1 MVDDKE
7 NHETSKED
15 NDYEECKS
23 KEIWEDE
30 PNIMSW
36 NGSQFLAKCGED
48 DKSRVSKHI
57 LHYY

>member
-30 PNIMSW
+30 PNIM
-36 NGSQFLAKCGED
+36 E
-48 DKSRVSKHI
+48 
-57 LHYY
+57 